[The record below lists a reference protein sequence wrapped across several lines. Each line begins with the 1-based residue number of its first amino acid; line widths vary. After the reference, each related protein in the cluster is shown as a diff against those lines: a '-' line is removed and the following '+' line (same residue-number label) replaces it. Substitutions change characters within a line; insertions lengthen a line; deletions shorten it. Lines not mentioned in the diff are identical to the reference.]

1 MDELQEAIETG
12 ATAEEQMLEL
22 GDLLF
27 AATNIARFIGVD
39 PEEALTRTNRKFVSR
54 FTYIE
59 QQLLNRGTSVK
70 ESSLEVM
77 EQLWQ
82 EAKAEERK

>member
-1 MDELQEAIETG
+1 
-12 ATAEEQMLEL
+12 MLEL

-27 AATNIARFIGVD
+27 AATNIARFIGAD

-54 FTYIE
+54 FAYIE